1 MTMKTIAYNR
11 YATYEYFILEKYEAG
26 IALEGAE
33 VKSLRAGN
41 CNLKDSFCFIRDGQL
56 TLKNAHIAV
65 YDKAGAFSTKDSKRD
80 RKLLMHRCEIDK
92 IVGKINEKG
101 YTLIPLSLY
110 FSGSLVKVEVALCKG
125 KQSFDKKRAIAE
137 KDEKRALERQIKE
150 YR

>member
-1 MTMKTIAYNR
+1 MKTIAYNR
-11 YATYEYFILEKYEAG
+11 YATYEYFVLEKYEAG

-65 YDKAGAFSTKDSKRD
+65 YDKAGAFSTKESKRD
-80 RKLLMHRCEIDK
+80 RKLLMHRYEIDK

-101 YTLIPLSLY
+101 YTLIPLSIY

-125 KQSFDKKRAIAE
+125 KQNFDKKRAIAE
-137 KDEKRALERQIKE
+137 RDQKRALDRQIKE
-150 YR
+150 YTK

>member
-80 RKLLMHRCEIDK
+80 RKLLMHRSEIDK

-110 FSGSLVKVEVALCKG
+110 FSFILVKVEVALCKG

>member
-80 RKLLMHRCEIDK
+80 RKLLMYRSEIDK

>member
-80 RKLLMHRCEIDK
+80 RKLLMHRSEIDK

-137 KDEKRALERQIKE
+137 KDEKRALESQIKE

>member
-1 MTMKTIAYNR
+1 
-11 YATYEYFILEKYEAG
+11 
-26 IALEGAE
+26 
-33 VKSLRAGN
+33 
-41 CNLKDSFCFIRDGQL
+41 
-56 TLKNAHIAV
+56 
-65 YDKAGAFSTKDSKRD
+65 
-80 RKLLMHRCEIDK
+80 MHRSEIDK